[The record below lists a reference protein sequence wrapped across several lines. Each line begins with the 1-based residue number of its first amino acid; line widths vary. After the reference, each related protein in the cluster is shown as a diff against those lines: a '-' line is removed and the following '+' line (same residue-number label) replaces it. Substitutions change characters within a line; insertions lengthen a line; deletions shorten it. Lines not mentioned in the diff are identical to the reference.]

1 MEKNVHVQH
10 LVQPQKK
17 PTGCNCSC
25 KSGKCACPTP
35 TVNGKKCTCST
46 PCTTTKTDKC
56 SCSCESGKC
65 VCDKI
70 SVNGKKCTCSEKCS
84 TTPPTAQTEKCSC
97 SCSNGECQCVKDV
110 LDNGKKCTC
119 SKTYTPPP
127 QVQEKCSCSC
137 SNGNCQCDKD
147 VLDNGQKCTCSQTC
161 AKSDN
166 CISRTYP
173 NFEQC
178 DTQWGSD
185 SYSSKYTVCQVG
197 CLVVAVANYMNG
209 RGILIDGQLANPQ
222 LLNNYIRRTG
232 GYINDYTF
240 PFNRMS
246 KLGLK
251 YVGLQHDFSKIKG
264 FICKGDLVALSLKK
278 SPSTNNRSHFV
289 LATGV
294 NDDGSV
300 NVNDGWTLDDRTLLT
315 TVTTVQIQEYYVY
328 Q

>member
-1 MEKNVHVQH
+1 
-10 LVQPQKK
+10 
-17 PTGCNCSC
+17 
-25 KSGKCACPTP
+25 
-35 TVNGKKCTCST
+35 
-46 PCTTTKTDKC
+46 
-56 SCSCESGKC
+56 
-65 VCDKI
+65 
-70 SVNGKKCTCSEKCS
+70 
-84 TTPPTAQTEKCSC
+84 
-97 SCSNGECQCVKDV
+97 
-110 LDNGKKCTC
+110 
-119 SKTYTPPP
+119 
-127 QVQEKCSCSC
+127 
-137 SNGNCQCDKD
+137 
-147 VLDNGQKCTCSQTC
+147 
-161 AKSDN
+161 
-166 CISRTYP
+166 
-173 NFEQC
+173 
-178 DTQWGSD
+178 
-185 SYSSKYTVCQVG
+185 
-197 CLVVAVANYMNG
+197 MNG